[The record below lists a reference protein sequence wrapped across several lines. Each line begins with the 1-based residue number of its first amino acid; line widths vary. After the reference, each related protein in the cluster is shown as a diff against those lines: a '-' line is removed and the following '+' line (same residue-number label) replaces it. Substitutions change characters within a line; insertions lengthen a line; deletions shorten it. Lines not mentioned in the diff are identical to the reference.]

1 MKKFSL
7 VACLV
12 VLAASLSP
20 DTRALSAQRQMNQ
33 DRTPQGQSGNDRMS
47 QERNAQNQR
56 GGESRRPADQRAN
69 PDDEFQRRGRGK
81 DTPSLDDVRQRRR
94 NRRALRDPGERRK
107 MQQQIM
113 RAIGLRPE
121 QVTRMSEI
129 RRSFDDEI
137 IASGRRIRETRRA
150 LDRAIMSERFDQ
162 ELFDRYAEEHAKAQA
177 DNVRLQAR
185 IRAQIRG
192 VLTPEQVI
200 RFNEL
205 ERKLRRE
212 KRSEKFSDQ

>member
-7 VACLV
+7 VACGI

-20 DTRALSAQRQMNQ
+20 DAPGVSAQRQMNQ
-33 DRTPQGQSGNDRMS
+33 EGDPQGQRERAKQQDPRVDSGVDL
-47 QERNAQNQR
+47 
-56 GGESRRPADQRAN
+56 
-69 PDDEFQRRGRGK
+69 QRRE
-81 DTPSLDDVRQRRR
+81 RRR
-94 NRRALRDPGERRK
+94 ARAQMQPNRPGRAMRRALRNPEERGK
-107 MQQQIM
+107 MRQQIM
-113 RAIGLRPE
+113 RAIGLRPD
-121 QVTRMSEI
+121 QVARMNEI
-129 RRSFDDEI
+129 RRGFDDDV

-150 LDRAIMSERFDQ
+150 LDRVIMSERFDQ
-162 ELFDRYAEEHAKAQA
+162 ELFERQAEEHAKAQA

-192 VLTPEQVI
+192 VLTPEQVV

-212 KRSEKFSDQ
+212 RREERGNDQ

>member
-7 VACLV
+7 VACLI
-12 VLAASLSP
+12 VLAVSLSP
-20 DTRALSAQRQMNQ
+20 GTESVSAQRQPN
-33 DRTPQGQSGNDRMS
+33 
-47 QERNAQNQR
+47 QERNPQSDRAGARQR
-56 GGESRRPADQRAN
+56 QGSPQVNPDGGLRRRDRAN
-69 PDDEFQRRGRGK
+69 ARAPIANERPRRAM
-81 DTPSLDDVRQRRR
+81 
-94 NRRALRDPGERRK
+94 RRALRNPDERRK

-113 RAIGLRPE
+113 RAIGLRPD
-121 QVTRMSEI
+121 QVTRMNEI
-129 RRSFDDEI
+129 RRSFDDEV

-150 LDRAIMSERFDQ
+150 LDRAIMSESFDQ
-162 ELFDRYAEEHAKAQA
+162 ELFDRQAEEYAKAQA

-205 ERKLRRE
+205 ERSLRRE
-212 KRSEKFSDQ
+212 RREENANDQ